1 MGTPYRASL
10 LTMLHPECTFIDEAV
25 AKIESDIAE
34 VRDKLIKRSRL
45 HIYWLGILLSLLIIT
60 FLILSTSP
68 STAALLAAFFPIPAA
83 HFVAKSP
90 KGLLMTSRISHW
102 PGFRKYH
109 KRIEVLHEKIAE
121 LYEPAKRYQAQLE
134 PEGFPGLLAVYSDVL
149 GQPEFPCKITLDQ
162 RRTSIAYS
170 RKGEGQ
176 KISIRAYGQLLQ
188 SLKLF
193 DFEAFLSTKPAPGV
207 DILQALTR
215 SSVALQCAYL
225 ISRHIGYQAHRLE
238 PSVVGQLHVI
248 GLNAW
253 HLSNSSK
260 LSTQWTHTQNNLFD
274 GAGRVFTAFE
284 ESPKARQESAEN
296 YLNLVAR
303 VKLNNQHLAEQ
314 VFAVA

>member
-10 LTMLHPECTFIDEAV
+10 LTMLHPECTFIDSAV
-25 AKIESDIAE
+25 TEIESDIAA

-45 HIYWLGILLSLLIIT
+45 NIYWLGILSSLVIIT
-60 FLILSTSP
+60 FLVLSTSP
-68 STAALLAAFFPIPAA
+68 STAALVAAFFPIPAA
-83 HFVAKSP
+83 HFVARSP

-109 KRIEVLHEKIAE
+109 KRIEALHGKIAD

-149 GQPEFPCKITLDQ
+149 GLPDFPCEVARDKRL
-162 RRTSIAYS
+162 TSISYS
-170 RKGEGQ
+170 QKGEGQ
-176 KISIRAYGQLLQ
+176 KISIRVYGQLLQ

-193 DFEAFLSTKPAPGV
+193 DFEAFLSTKPTPGV
-207 DILQALTR
+207 DTLQALTR
-215 SSVALQCAYL
+215 SSVALQCSYL
-225 ISRHIGYQAHRLE
+225 ISMHIAHQAHRLE
-238 PSVVGQLHVI
+238 PSVIGQLKII

-253 HLSNSSK
+253 HLSNNSK

-274 GAGRVFTAFE
+274 SAGRVFTAFE
-284 ESPKARQESAEN
+284 ESPKARMESAEN